1 MTLLS
6 RYWNQWRR
14 YYLLDLRERHKLT
27 WKKKGGTFEISVG
40 DVIIIFEVKQPSSNW
55 RLGKIERII
64 RVKDGHIR
72 GASLRVITR
81 EGHHSVIERLLQK
94 LFPLEIATKDIPEL
108 DECGIVAEK
117 ISEATDR
124 PNGTEGR
131 DRPDRLDRPDRPR

>member
-1 MTLLS
+1 M
-6 RYWNQWRR
+6 
-14 YYLLDLRERHKLT
+14 
-27 WKKKGGTFEISVG
+27 SVG
-40 DVIIIFEVKQPSSNW
+40 DVVIAYKDKQPRSNW

-64 RVKDGHIR
+64 RGKDGHIR

-81 EGHHSVIERLLQK
+81 EGRHSVIERPLQK

-117 ISEATDR
+117 MSEAIDR

-131 DRPDRLDRPDRPR
+131 DRPDRPDRPKRDGAANADLIRRPSQFLIVDH